1 MTVGAVGRHI
11 KQGGRVGTLF
21 LISPAAGVG
30 TRCGIDAH
38 SYRLGV
44 VVVHIPIA
52 WSGMFC
58 KVSGF
63 FE

>member
-1 MTVGAVGRHI
+1 MTVGAVAPFYSRAQALAHFS
-11 KQGGRVGTLF
+11 L
-21 LISPAAGVG
+21 SPAAGVG
-30 TRCGIDAH
+30 TRCAIDAH

-44 VVVHIPIA
+44 VVVHIPMA